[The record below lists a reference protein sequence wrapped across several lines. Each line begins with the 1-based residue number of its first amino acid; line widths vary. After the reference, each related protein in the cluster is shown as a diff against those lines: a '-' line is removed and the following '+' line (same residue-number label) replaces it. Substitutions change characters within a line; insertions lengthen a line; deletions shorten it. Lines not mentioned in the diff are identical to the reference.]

1 MSSFFHKLYEGT
13 WSTKVPPLYKLNPCD
28 GGALVFLRFFGY
40 RLAGLTTECP
50 CCAGA
55 RIALAFV
62 LGVALPTTW
71 ALGLGG
77 LWLLGNLIRAAF
89 DMHSSRGTGP

>member
-1 MSSFFHKLYEGT
+1 MNAFLHKLYEGT
-13 WSTKVPPLYKLNPCD
+13 LSPKLPPLYKLNPCD

-55 RIALAFV
+55 RILLAFIV
-62 LGVALPTTW
+62 GAALPTTW
-71 ALGLGG
+71 ALSLGG
-77 LWLLGNLIRAAF
+77 LWFIGNIIRAAV
-89 DMHSSRGTGP
+89 DMHSARDTGS